1 MAADPKARRIAL
13 LMLGK
18 PSGSGGPPPPDDEDS
33 EMPDESGDDELV
45 SAVADFRDALK
56 GSDDEAL
63 AAAFR
68 HAVSAA
74 S

>member
-13 LMLGK
+13 LMMGK
-18 PSGSGGPPPPDDEDS
+18 PSGPGGPPDDEDS
-33 EMPDESGDDELV
+33 EMRDESGDDELV
-45 SAVADFRDALK
+45 SAVADFREALK